1 LRAKRRGADGAS
13 LRRCGFSSNGITLGK
28 AYAVGLEP
36 FAIAAGIAMQQ
47 PALERDRSPWEVSAS
62 ELGPAGTASWGHFY
76 ALRATRAAEAEHEF
90 ASARRRRATASAGGT
105 LVILS
110 SVALLATSL
119 IAETESG
126 NSLLVSVH
134 DAAVPGLAFE
144 HARPLLIVATA
155 LSIATVSTSVML
167 AVLTPSRKVARR
179 LHGLPAP
186 NPRPVRAQRHRV
198 AVVLGA
204 GVAPVLIGGAL
215 PFLGHL
221 LPIGIRIDASSAVG
235 SNLLDVV
242 IGLAVPATLLSVL
255 FFRWVARLA
264 SADTPDAEHG

>member
-1 LRAKRRGADGAS
+1 
-13 LRRCGFSSNGITLGK
+13 
-28 AYAVGLEP
+28 
-36 FAIAAGIAMQQ
+36 MQQ
-47 PALERDRSPWEVSAS
+47 PALELDRSPWKVSAS
-62 ELGPAGTASWGHFY
+62 ELGPAGTASWGHLY
-76 ALRATRAAEAEHEF
+76 ALRAARTAEAEHEF
-90 ASARRRRATASAGGT
+90 VLARRRRATAAAGGT
-105 LVILS
+105 LIILS

-126 NSLLVSVH
+126 TSLLVRVH

-155 LSIATVSTSVML
+155 LGIATVSTSVML
-167 AVLTPSRKVARR
+167 AVLTPTRKAARR

-186 NPRPVRAQRHRV
+186 KPRAVRAQRHRV

-215 PFLGHL
+215 PFIADL

-235 SNLLDVV
+235 SNLLDVI

-264 SADTPDAEHG
+264 SAETPDSDRG